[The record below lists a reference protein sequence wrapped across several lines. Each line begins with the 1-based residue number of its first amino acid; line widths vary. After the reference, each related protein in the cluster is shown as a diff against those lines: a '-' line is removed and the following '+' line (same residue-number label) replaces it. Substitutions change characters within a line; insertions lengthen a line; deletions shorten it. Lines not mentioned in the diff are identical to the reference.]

1 MSRWPFRRELPP
13 GQGGSRED
21 EIREELELHLEL
33 RARELEEEGLG
44 PAEARREAEARFGDR
59 RAIEERV
66 RREAARG
73 RGRDDGRGTMGRIWN
88 DVTYALRG
96 FARDPA
102 FTAVAVM
109 TLAVAVAGNTT
120 VFSVLDEAVLQ
131 ALPFPD
137 ADRLV
142 FVRGYH
148 DEDGQRGYRLA
159 SIPEFLDWRERAT
172 TVAPLVGVDGTTL
185 TLTGGG
191 NPERVGAEAVSA
203 GYFEVLGGEPL
214 LGRTFTAEEAETP
227 DGYPYLVISHRLWE
241 RRWGSDPEVVGR
253 SVEVGGVPYTILGVM
268 PASFRP
274 VGLDGVEAW
283 MPLGMYGE
291 SAWRSRGSRYL
302 PVVGRLVAGADVARA
317 QEELD
322 AIARD
327 LQAAHPDVHEDRWA
341 EVQAF
346 REGYLGTTGDLL
358 WILFGA
364 GLLLLAIAAANVA
377 NLLLVRAHGRT
388 REMTV
393 RRALGAD
400 GRRVTGQLLTESVT
414 LALLGGAAG
423 LVLARWGIA
432 ALVPAVP
439 DGVLPAYVEPAVS
452 GRVFAFTLGV
462 LAVVGVAA
470 GLVPA
475 LASARGDLAG
485 VLRSGGRGQ
494 AGPAGRGA
502 HRGFVVTQV
511 ALAILLLVGA
521 GLLTRSFRAQL
532 AVDPG
537 IRVDDVHVFRV
548 QPPSERYPDVAS
560 LRLFTG
566 EILRRVGEVP
576 GVGSVTA
583 SSDFPFRGR
592 SSGSYIVRPE
602 APEEL
607 IRYHRHS
614 VSPGWFE
621 TLGVELLA
629 GRTFDDRDGP
639 EAAGVAVVTEVMVRR
654 VFPELDDPASAVGR
668 TIYAGPPSDPA
679 NAAEIVGV
687 VENVRYR
694 NLTQDLMDGPN
705 SPDVFFSIRQ
715 VPARTQEISFRS
727 RVALG
732 QALPAVRE
740 AVAAVDPTV
749 PLFFPAT
756 LEDAYRRQTATPRFA
771 AFLMGVFSVLALVLA
786 CVGIY
791 GVLAFTVGARS
802 QEIAVRRAL
811 GAEAGTVARS
821 VVVDGL
827 RLATAGLVVGGAAAA
842 LGTGLL
848 EGFLFGVAPLD
859 ATTYLGVGVLVLG
872 VTAGAAALPAWK
884 ATRSDPARALSES

>member
-13 GQGGSRED
+13 GRLRSSQE
-21 EIREELELHLEL
+21 EIREELDLHLEL
-33 RARELEEEGLG
+33 RARELEEEGLS
-44 PAEARREAEARFGDR
+44 PEAARREAEARFGDR

-73 RGRDDGRGTMGRIWN
+73 RGRDGRGTMERIGR
-88 DVTYALRG
+88 DVAYALRG
-96 FARDPA
+96 FARNPG
-102 FTAVAVM
+102 FTAVAVL
-109 TLAVAVAGNTT
+109 TLGIAVAGNTT
-120 VFSVLDEAVLQ
+120 IFSVLDEAVLR
-131 ALPFPD
+131 ALPFPEPEE
-137 ADRLV
+137 LV

-148 DEDGQRGYRLA
+148 QDGATRGYRLA

-172 TVAPLVGVDGTTL
+172 TLAPLVGVDRTAL

-191 NPERVGAEAVSA
+191 SPERIGVEAVSA
-203 GYFEVLGGEPL
+203 GYFELMGGDAL
-214 LGRTFTAEEAETP
+214 LGRTFTPEEADTP
-227 DGYPYLVISHRLWE
+227 DGPPYLVVSQRLWE
-241 RRWGSDPEVVGR
+241 RRWAADPGVVGR
-253 SVEVGGVPYTILGVM
+253 AVDVGDARYTVLGVM

-274 VGLDGVEAW
+274 VGLDDVEAW
-283 MPLGMYGE
+283 IPLGTYGE
-291 SAWRSRGSRYL
+291 RAWQARGSRYL
-302 PVVGRLVAGADVARA
+302 PVAGRLVPGADVSRA

-327 LQAAHPDVHEDRWA
+327 LQAAHPEEHEDRWA
-341 EVQAF
+341 EVQPF
-346 REGYLGTTGDLL
+346 RDGYLGTTAGLL

-364 GLLLLAIAAANVA
+364 GLLLLAIASANVA

-388 REMTV
+388 REITV

-400 GRRVTGQLLTESVT
+400 GRRVGAQLLTESVV
-414 LALLGGAAG
+414 LAFLGGAAG
-423 LVLARWGIA
+423 LLLARWGVG

-439 DGVLPAYVEPAVS
+439 DGVLPPWVEPTLS
-452 GRVFAFTLGV
+452 GRAFLFTLGA
-462 LAVVGVAA
+462 LALVGVAA
-470 GLVPA
+470 GLLPA
-475 LASARGDLAG
+475 LTTARRDLAG

-494 AGPAGRGA
+494 AGPGGRGA
-502 HRGFVVTQV
+502 QRAFVVTQV

-521 GLLTRSFRAQL
+521 GLLARSFRAQIG
-532 AVDPG
+532 VDPG
-537 IRVDDVHVFRV
+537 VRVEGIQVFRV
-548 QPPSERYPDVAS
+548 QPPAERYPDAEA
-560 LRLFTG
+560 LGRFTD
-566 EILRRVGEVP
+566 EVLRRVGAVP
-576 GVGSVTA
+576 GVEAVTA

-607 IRYHRHS
+607 VRYHRHS

-629 GRTFDDRDGP
+629 GRTFDGRDGP

-654 VFPELDDPASAVGR
+654 VFPELADPARAVGR
-668 TIYAGPPSDPA
+668 TIYVGPPSDPE

-694 NLTQDLMDGPN
+694 SLTQDPMAGPN

-715 VPARTQEISFRS
+715 LPARTQEISFRS
-727 RVALG
+727 EAGLG
-732 QALPAVRE
+732 PVLPGVRE
-740 AVAAVDPTV
+740 ALRRVDPEV
-749 PLFFPAT
+749 PLFFPAS
-756 LEDAYRRQTATPRFA
+756 LEDAWRSQTATPRFA
-771 AFLMGVFSVLALVLA
+771 AVLMGVFSGLALLLA

-791 GVLAFTVGARS
+791 GVLTFTVGTRG

-811 GAEAGTVARS
+811 GAEAGSVARD

-827 RLATAGLVVGGAAAA
+827 RLTLVGVLVGATAAA

-848 EGFLFGVAPLD
+848 EGFLFGVEPLD
-859 ATTYLGVGVLVLG
+859 ATTYLGVGLLMLG
-872 VTAGAAALPAWK
+872 VAGIAAAAPAWK
-884 ATRSDPARALSES
+884 ATRHDPARALTGS